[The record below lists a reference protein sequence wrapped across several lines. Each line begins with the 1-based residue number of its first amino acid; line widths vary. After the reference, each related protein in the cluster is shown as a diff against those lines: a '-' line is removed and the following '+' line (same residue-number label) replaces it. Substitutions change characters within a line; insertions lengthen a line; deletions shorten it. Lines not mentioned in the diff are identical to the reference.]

1 MTVRDLCSAG
11 IEIQGNPIY
20 CYYDDAAE
28 QRANITE
35 EEAADLEIKY
45 IYCENNTLYIEV
57 EK

>member
-20 CYYDDAAE
+20 CYYNEDAE
-28 QRANITE
+28 QRVNITR
-35 EEAADLEIKY
+35 EEASDLEVKY
-45 IYCENNTLYIEV
+45 IYCENNSLYIEV